1 MATSESK
8 GELVIPITVV
18 QSLLLL
24 RRLFVQKITHVEH
37 RRVTVNLMTC
47 ASLEQ
52 HVEKK
57 TVLLLKPVQIVMI
70 FFQKL
75 IVVSTWDL
83 QFLYTNTAEI
93 PFKLFL
99 KWTNTYNLSSIC
111 GF

>member
-24 RRLFVQKITHVEH
+24 RRPFVPAIVHAAHK
-37 RRVTVNLMTC
+37 RVTVNLMTS
-47 ASLEQ
+47 ASLEPVDQ
-52 HVEKK
+52 KI
-57 TVLLLKPVQIVMI
+57 VLLLKPVQIVMS

-83 QFLYTNTAEI
+83 
-93 PFKLFL
+93 
-99 KWTNTYNLSSIC
+99 
-111 GF
+111 

>member
-18 QSLLLL
+18 QSSVLL
-24 RRLFVQKITHVEH
+24 RRPFVPAIVHVEH
-37 RRVTVNLMTC
+37 RRVTVNLTTS
-47 ASLEQ
+47 AKLEP
-52 HVEKK
+52 VEKK

-99 KWTNTYNLSSIC
+99 KWTDTYNLSSIC